1 MKRVYG
7 WAGVRYIITKFSQM
21 DSLPNFLTHG
31 APLKNCG
38 CVIVQADEDGKRYH
52 CKHSFSSPSQLREFK
67 ALLGKMATRPE
78 EYITLDGRVTNNI
91 PEGYHGIALMYRNK
105 RIDLGSVHYKCK
117 TNMSIPHK
125 AINNNMVISLKHI
138 IKWCN

>member
-1 MKRVYG
+1 
-7 WAGVRYIITKFSQM
+7 
-21 DSLPNFLTHG
+21 
-31 APLKNCG
+31 
-38 CVIVQADEDGKRYH
+38 
-52 CKHSFSSPSQLREFK
+52 
-67 ALLGKMATRPE
+67 MATIPE

-125 AINNNMVISLKHI
+125 VTNNNMVISLKLKAYNKI
-138 IKWCN
+138 V

>member
-1 MKRVYG
+1 MCLYNNLF
-7 WAGVRYIITKFSQM
+7 W
-21 DSLPNFLTHG
+21 SLPTVTIIIGINSSLFS
-31 APLKNCG
+31 KNCA
-38 CVIVQADEDGKRYH
+38 CVIVQADEDGKPYH
-52 CKHSFSSPSQLREFK
+52 CKHSFSCPSQLREFK
-67 ALLGKMATRPE
+67 ALLEKMATRPE

-125 AINNNMVISLKHI
+125 VINNNMVMSLTHI

>member
-1 MKRVYG
+1 LF
-7 WAGVRYIITKFSQM
+7 W
-21 DSLPNFLTHG
+21 SLPTVTIIIGISSSLF
-31 APLKNCG
+31 LKNCG
-38 CVIVQADEDGKRYH
+38 CVIVQADEDGTPYH
-52 CKHSFSSPSQLREFK
+52 CKHSFSCPSQLREFK
-67 ALLGKMATRPE
+67 ALLEKMATRPE

-125 AINNNMVISLKHI
+125 VINNNMVSH
-138 IKWCN
+138 

>member
-1 MKRVYG
+1 MCLYNNLF
-7 WAGVRYIITKFSQM
+7 W
-21 DSLPNFLTHG
+21 SLPTVTIIIGINSSLFSKHC
-31 APLKNCG
+31 A
-38 CVIVQADEDGKRYH
+38 CVIVQADEDGKPYR
-52 CKHSFSSPSQLREFK
+52 CKHSFSCPSQLREFK
-67 ALLGKMATRPE
+67 ALLEKMATRPE
-78 EYITLDGRVTNNI
+78 EYITLDGRVTNNV

-125 AINNNMVISLKHI
+125 VINNNMVISLTHI

>member
-1 MKRVYG
+1 MVLRS
-7 WAGVRYIITKFSQM
+7 ARASRAR
-21 DSLPNFLTHG
+21 G

-125 AINNNMVISLKHI
+125 VIKNNMVISLTHM